1 MDVTLHL
8 FPNIAATELSVRHL
22 RDISDR
28 GWKYERDQ
36 VPRSWKGLYVAI
48 TDLIPVLYARQGRD
62 AAAYAFI
69 CHRDEELPWFTMPSG
84 FESLQMRTS
93 LGHQVLMTLMAIK
106 ALRYLQDIENISM
119 AFRGIIPQEIIDNIC
134 EFPGT
139 DFLGPI
145 SGFDFIKATGDAS
158 WRHKKIRET
167 RRIVRLCVFNAGSTN
182 RHIWTSMLD
191 TERLAARDIFGQFNV
206 WTDGRRET
214 AEMVAT
220 RQYQLW
226 METPGSYD
234 ILRSAMA
241 ATARWSSAR
250 GFCWPIQRQT
260 RVYASSLCT
269 KMEAMT
275 VL

>member
-1 MDVTLHL
+1 
-8 FPNIAATELSVRHL
+8 
-22 RDISDR
+22 
-28 GWKYERDQ
+28 
-36 VPRSWKGLYVAI
+36 
-48 TDLIPVLYARQGRD
+48 
-62 AAAYAFI
+62 
-69 CHRDEELPWFTMPSG
+69 
-84 FESLQMRTS
+84 
-93 LGHQVLMTLMAIK
+93 MTLMAIK